1 MAHDTEAQTN
11 NREVYL
17 KAKDQDAKHIRTPS
31 RATRSRVDN
40 LLVGVVR
47 RGHSS
52 KSERRKILTAFR
64 TAAKS
69 PHKATGRGPSKM
81 GSSARGAEGPSTRST
96 QTGSSGAA
104 KSVSSTSKDGV
115 A

>member
-31 RATRSRVDN
+31 RATRSRADN
-40 LLVGVVR
+40 LLVGIVS

-64 TAAKS
+64 TPPKS
-69 PHKATGRGPSKM
+69 SHKTSGRVSSKVGGP
-81 GSSARGAEGPSTRST
+81 ARGGKSQSNGGTPSGT
-96 QTGSSGAA
+96 
-104 KSVSSTSKDGV
+104 SSTGTKGSKDGV